1 MYLASVASNV
11 AIRVLA
17 MLVRPPTVGTG
28 RKSVGHEKVMFADLS
43 QEH

>member
-1 MYLASVASNV
+1 MNLASVASNV

-28 RKSVGHEKVMFADLS
+28 RESVGNEKLVLAD
-43 QEH
+43 